1 MTARVTAFPR
11 AFRAE
16 KTVVALCGG
25 VGGAKLAHGL
35 YDVLDPGALSVIVN
49 TADDFQHLS
58 LQISPDLDTVLYTLG
73 GRSDMERGWG
83 RRDESWLFMEM
94 LDEIGGDQWFRIG
107 DRDIAMHVSRSHWL
121 QWGKPLSAF
130 AQHVAGKFNIAAQV
144 IPMTDDTV
152 ATWVSTD
159 DGLMPFQ
166 HYFVKE
172 RCEPKVKGIHFEG
185 AAQAKPPLSA
195 LASLADP
202 RLCAIII
209 CPSNPYLS
217 IDPILS
223 IPGMREA
230 ILAADCPVVAVSPII
245 SGQAVKGPTAKIMAE
260 LGFNACWETV
270 AHHYSGFADGLII
283 SDTDHHS
290 GAMNFPL
297 MVETAPILMRTL
309 EDRRRLGQTVLAF
322 ATSLQDAKRG
332 KKSISPVAFNR
343 T

>member
-1 MTARVTAFPR
+1 MSATITPFPR
-11 AFRAE
+11 APKAE

-25 VGGAKLAHGL
+25 IGGAKLAHGL
-35 YDVLDPGALSVIVN
+35 YQALEPDALTVIVN

-83 RRDESWLFMEM
+83 RAGETWKFMEA
-94 LDEIGGDQWFRIG
+94 LAEIGGEQWFNIG
-107 DRDIAMHVSRSHWL
+107 DSDIAMHVFRTHWL
-121 QWGKPLSAF
+121 QWGKTLSGF
-130 AQHVAGKFNIAAQV
+130 ADNVARRFGIGAKI

-152 ATWVSTD
+152 STWISTD

-172 RCEPKVKGIHFEG
+172 QCRPELRGIHFEG
-185 AAQAKPPLSA
+185 AAQAKPPHSA
-195 LASLADP
+195 LAALSDP

-217 IDPILS
+217 IDPILA
-223 IPGMREA
+223 IPGMKDA
-230 ILAADCPVVAVSPII
+230 ILAAGCPVVAVSPII
-245 SGQAVKGPTAKIMAE
+245 SGQAVKGPAAKIMTE
-260 LGFNACWETV
+260 LGFHPSWETV
-270 AHHYSGFADGLII
+270 ARHYEGLADGILI
-283 SDTDHHS
+283 DEGDPQE
-290 GAMNFPL
+290 GARKSRL
-297 MVETAPILMRTL
+297 VVETASIIMKSL

-322 ATSLQDAKRG
+322 AEALRG
-332 KKSISPVAFNR
+332 RKGGKGPSNPMIFNR

>member
-1 MTARVTAFPR
+1 MSATITPFPR

-35 YDVLDPGALSVIVN
+35 YDVLEPGALSVVVN

-58 LQISPDLDTVLYTLG
+58 LQISPDLDTVLYTLS

-94 LDEIGGDQWFRIG
+94 LGEIGGDQWFRIG
-107 DRDIAMHVSRSHWL
+107 DRDIAMHVARTHWL

-130 AQHVAGKFNIAAQV
+130 AQHVAQKFDIAAQI

-152 ATWVSTD
+152 ATWVSTG

-172 RCEPKVKGIHFEG
+172 RCEPHVKGIHFEG
-185 AAQAKPPLSA
+185 AAQAKPPLSV
-195 LASLADP
+195 LATLADP
-202 RLCAIII
+202 RLSAIII

-217 IDPILS
+217 IDPILA

-230 ILAADCPVVAVSPII
+230 IIAADCPVVAVSPII
-245 SGQAVKGPTAKIMAE
+245 SGQAVKGPTAKIMTE
-260 LGFNACWETV
+260 LGFHPSWETV
-270 AHHYSGFADGLII
+270 AQHYQGLADGII
-283 SDTDHHS
+283 IHETDRHP
-290 GAMNFPL
+290 GEMNFPL
-297 MVETAPILMRTL
+297 MVETAPILMTTL

-322 ATSLQDAKRG
+322 AESLRG
-332 KKSISPVAFNR
+332 RTRGSGSPSPVAFNR